1 MFTSKPQH
9 DIHMYIVIYLFS
21 YFILII
27 IYFFI
32 LLFTFFPTNF
42 RPYTIVGA
50 YIDVDPWNLLSPY
63 WEGVFQD

>member
-50 YIDVDPWNLLSPY
+50 YIDVDP
-63 WEGVFQD
+63 